1 MIDFYDIK
9 EAHLA
14 EENVPAGN
22 WEVIHFNDAKR
33 MDAFFYALFR
43 AVNSLQTAKQAFRVQ
58 WIPKYLVVDA
68 SKLSSMFLRTKGYYT
83 FEYLCKLLNLPEVG
97 QFLQV
102 AVIYRDEV
110 PFPLK
115 PFYDANA

>member
-1 MIDFYDIK
+1 
-9 EAHLA
+9 
-14 EENVPAGN
+14 
-22 WEVIHFNDAKR
+22 
-33 MDAFFYALFR
+33 MDAFFYSLFR
-43 AVNSLQTAKQAFRVQ
+43 AVDSLQAAKQAFRVQ

-68 SKLSSMFLRTKGYYT
+68 SKLSSKYLRTKGYYI